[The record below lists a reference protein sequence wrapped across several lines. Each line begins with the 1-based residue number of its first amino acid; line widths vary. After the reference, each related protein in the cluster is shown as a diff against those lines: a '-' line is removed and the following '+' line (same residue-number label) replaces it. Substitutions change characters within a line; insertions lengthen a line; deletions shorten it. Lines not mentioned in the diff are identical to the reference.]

1 MRRYETIFIVNPDL
15 SAEQHTPVF
24 DKIKDLISQQQG
36 MLIQIDEWGTRKLAY
51 EIKKKIR
58 GYYVRLDYC
67 GTGSLV
73 NELERFFRID
83 ERVLKY
89 MTIVQDLQVDTE
101 SIIKEISDIE
111 EAKAAQEKAKQ
122 APPEAAPAPG
132 ATSEAPPAETEPA
145 GTENTPAGQDAPPVD
160 PVPSETPVTETP
172 ETEPVQTGSSKNQEE
187 S

>member
-36 MLIQIDEWGTRKLAY
+36 ILVHIDEWGTRKLAY

-67 GTGSLV
+67 GAGPLV

-83 ERVLKY
+83 DRVLKY
-89 MTIVQDLQVDTE
+89 MTIVLDQQVDAE
-101 SIIKEISDIE
+101 SINKEIAEIE
-111 EAKAAQEKAKQ
+111 EAKAAQEKVKE
-122 APPEAAPAPG
+122 APPETARDLP
-132 ATSEAPPAETEPA
+132 ATSEDAPGTTEPA
-145 GTENTPAGQDAPPVD
+145 DTENTSSGQDASPGD
-160 PVPSETPVTETP
+160 PVPSETPGPEAP
-172 ETEPVQTGSSKNQEE
+172 ETEPVNIGSSNNKEE